1 MRLLSL
7 ITYLSAAASAL
18 LLARPKNPP
27 ASVLLWLPRAYAQ
40 ALAPVFAVIAFAGSL
55 VGLFRRDWKLAAVGA
70 VGAGVSASYLRTV
83 SAYHNA
89 FAAAFGDDWEQRL
102 PEDLRPFTP
111 FRRWRAPRWR
121 PLRVGV
127 PAARRQADIVYG
139 RNPDGVP
146 LLADLWQPAEDA
158 TRSGMGVIYV
168 HGGAWKRGDKD
179 MGTRTFFRR
188 LAGQGH
194 VIMDIAYTLGEG
206 TPLEVMVGDVKR
218 AILWL
223 KAHAAEYGVD
233 PDRIALIGGSA
244 GGHLALVSAYTPNHP
259 AFYPGPDD
267 GDTAVCA
274 VVAYYPPTDLQNIY
288 EKTQT
293 AYGHLLEA
301 EQRDLRLKDKALF
314 TTFDAL
320 GFLPDRPNG
329 GRNNFIAHL
338 LGGSPDDM
346 PDVYALL
353 SPIRLLGSHCPPT
366 LLLQGTEDFF
376 QFASTVRQLYAD
388 LQADGAPAVLIEYP
402 HADHAFDLVLPQISP
417 VAQAAIYDVER
428 FLALIRVGR
437 G

>member
-7 ITYLSAAASAL
+7 ITYLSAAASAF

-40 ALAPVFAVIAFAGSL
+40 ALAPVFAFIGFASAL
-55 VGLFRRDWKLAAVGA
+55 AGLFRRDWKLAAAGA
-70 VGAGVSASYLRTV
+70 VGAGVSAGYLHTV

-89 FAAAFGDDWEQRL
+89 FAAAFGDDWEDRL
-102 PEDLRPFTP
+102 PQDLRPFTP

-121 PLRVGV
+121 PLRVGL
-127 PAARRQADIVYG
+127 PAARRQADIAYG
-139 RNPDGVP
+139 ENPDGVQ
-146 LLADLWQPAEDA
+146 LLADLWQPGEDA
-158 TRSGMGVIYV
+158 ARSGMGVIYI
-168 HGGAWKRGDKD
+168 HGGAWQRGNKD

-194 VIMDIAYTLGEG
+194 VVMDIAYTLGEG
-206 TPLEVMVGDVKR
+206 TPLAVMVGDVKR
-218 AILWL
+218 AILWF
-223 KAHAAEYGVD
+223 KAHAAELGVD
-233 PDRIALIGGSA
+233 PERIVLIGGSA
-244 GGHLALVSAYTPNHP
+244 GAHLALVSAYTPNHP
-259 AFYPGPDD
+259 AFRPGPDD
-267 GDTAVCA
+267 GDTSVRA
-274 VVAYYPPTDLQNIY
+274 VVAYYPPTDLEGMY

-301 EQRDLRLKDKALF
+301 PQQELRFKDKALF

-320 GFLPDRPNG
+320 GFLPNRPNG
-329 GRNNFIAHL
+329 GRNNYIAHL
-338 LGGSPDDM
+338 LGGSPDDT
-346 PDVYALL
+346 PDAYALL

-376 QFASTVRQLYAD
+376 QFTPTVRQLYAD
-388 LQADGAPAVLIEYP
+388 LQTAGIPSVLIEYP

-428 FLALIRVGR
+428 FLALIGA
-437 G
+437 